1 MSTPLQGRA
10 DRERDLASASEMA
23 RRTRVGQ
30 IAESVFL
37 STKRR
42 IYVTMAVL
50 CAVFGSVA
58 LIVPSEDLFARLALA
73 VSESF
78 LVALVLAVAI
88 DPYLKVTG
96 FRETARQ
103 ISESFF
109 WESVSPYCPVEY
121 RERIKE
127 LASSPVFASS
137 NLTTVEF
144 AWVPKYHLRIL
155 QVTITRDSTLRN
167 TSAHLYTPQRH
178 LWVLGSTPGFESQ
191 YLQWRLVD
199 EAQDFNETLERDE
212 LSPYVSLREDDAL
225 VIDEAELMRHF
236 LRPPVITPNAVFST
250 QQKGRM
256 YRRARGYLPIVH
268 GMPVATGRLR
278 CTGPAL
284 DDLALRCMFA
294 GRQLEVED
302 DGSSRPT
309 YRQPRLAAP
318 GEGFLLGWKLVSEG
332 DLAPEL
338 EE

>member
-1 MSTPLQGRA
+1 MRLGGV
-10 DRERDLASASEMA
+10 L
-23 RRTRVGQ
+23 
-30 IAESVFL
+30 ESVFL
-37 STKRR
+37 GTKRR
-42 IYVTMAVL
+42 IYFTMVGL
-50 CAVFGSVA
+50 CVVSGTVA
-58 LIVPSEDLFARLALA
+58 LLAPPETLFARLALA

-78 LVALVLAVAI
+78 LVALILAVAV

-96 FRETARQ
+96 FRETAEQ

-144 AWVPKYHLRIL
+144 TWVPQYHLRIL

-167 TSAHLYTPQRH
+167 TSADLYAPDRH
-178 LWVLGSTPGFESQ
+178 LWVLGSTPGFESK
-191 YLQWRLVD
+191 YLSWRFVD
-199 EAQDFNETLERDE
+199 EAQDFNETLELDE
-212 LSPYVSLREDDAL
+212 LSPYVNLREDGAL
-225 VIDEAELMRHF
+225 VIDESDLMRHF
-236 LRPPVITPNAVFST
+236 RSPPEVIPNAVFST

-256 YRRARGYLPIVH
+256 YRHARGYLPIVH

-294 GRQLEVED
+294 GRQLEMED
-302 DGSSRPT
+302 DGSSRRT

-318 GEGFLLGWKLVSEG
+318 GEGFLLGWKLVHESG
-332 DLAPEL
+332 LTPEPG
-338 EE
+338 E